1 MTAYKIF
8 GAGAGGLYTAW
19 RLAASRKLNRGDT
32 IELIEWG
39 NYAFDGAVNP
49 TRPPAGRICTHHY
62 KGDPAQSYV
71 ELGGM
76 RYVQWNPDTAQGH
89 QLVTKT
95 IEMLGLNS
103 LVVDFETTGNPLFY
117 LRDRRFYGD
126 DVVNKSVKAP
136 YNTGANDKPSD
147 NLATHISKLMTGTR
161 DLRTRAAQCEFY
173 SSGTLPKDVNSF
185 VYSKDDVVGN
195 VGYWNFFYDQAGNEG
210 YEYYGDAGGYT
221 SNVIAWNAAD
231 AAIYNGE
238 FAPGGAFKTLS
249 RGYSALFARLYY
261 AASTEAFNNG
271 INFTLT
277 QNTRLHSIW
286 LETIGGHLI
295 PHYRTAPAS
304 QPFSAPSAPLTANY
318 VFLCMPPRSVE
329 LVANATRYLDMTG
342 KVDFL
347 NHAGVQNY
355 LESVILQPS
364 YKVAM
369 FFDHPWWTSAKFPPK
384 LANHVYGPT
393 VTDIALRQV
402 YYFGNNGT
410 ATPPVY
416 GLLASYD
423 DMEFTTF
430 WQQMQLSGKERR
442 KVPLS
447 QDYQPLLGP
456 AKAPAE
462 MERML
467 RLELAKVHFTKWPP
481 DGNQVPP
488 PLETSFLNWGLNPF
502 GAGYH
507 GWSSHYDIGAVMQ
520 NIRTPTYMATG
531 LNAGVFIV
539 GEAFSNDQGWVE
551 GAFCTA
557 ESVLVDFLGLIERA
571 QQGVGPGPRT
581 ENEVGRR
588 IGGAPTGHLI
598 GPCGPRDR
606 RRLLH
611 NEIRPCAVGQLAE

>member
-1 MTAYKIF
+1 MSTPSYTVRTMWSETSATGIFSTIRPATKAMSTTAMPAATRPMSSPGMLPMQPSTTASSHPAERSRPCRADIPRCSR
-8 GAGAGGLYTAW
+8 GCITPRPPRHSTMASISRSRRTRACIRSGSRPSGGTSY
-19 RLAASRKLNRGDT
+19 
-32 IELIEWG
+32 
-39 NYAFDGAVNP
+39 P
-49 TRPPAGRICTHHY
+49 TTEPRPPASH
-62 KGDPAQSYV
+62 
-71 ELGGM
+71 
-76 RYVQWNPDTAQGH
+76 
-89 QLVTKT
+89 
-95 IEMLGLNS
+95 
-103 LVVDFETTGNPLFY
+103 
-117 LRDRRFYGD
+117 
-126 DVVNKSVKAP
+126 
-136 YNTGANDKPSD
+136 
-147 NLATHISKLMTGTR
+147 
-161 DLRTRAAQCEFY
+161 
-173 SSGTLPKDVNSF
+173 
-185 VYSKDDVVGN
+185 
-195 VGYWNFFYDQAGNEG
+195 
-210 YEYYGDAGGYT
+210 
-221 SNVIAWNAAD
+221 
-231 AAIYNGE
+231 
-238 FAPGGAFKTLS
+238 S
-249 RGYSALFARLYY
+249 R
-261 AASTEAFNNG
+261 
-271 INFTLT
+271 
-277 QNTRLHSIW
+277 
-286 LETIGGHLI
+286 
-295 PHYRTAPAS
+295 P
-304 QPFSAPSAPLTANY
+304 Y

-539 GEAFSNDQGWVE
+539 GEAFSNDQGWFE

-611 NEIRPCAVGQLAE
+611 NEIRPCVVGQLAE